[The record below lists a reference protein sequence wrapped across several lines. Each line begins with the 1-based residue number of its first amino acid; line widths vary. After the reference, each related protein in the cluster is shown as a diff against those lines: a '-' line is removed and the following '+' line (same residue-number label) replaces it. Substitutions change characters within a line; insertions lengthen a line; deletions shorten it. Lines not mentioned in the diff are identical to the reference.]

1 MGFDRSWVAHRGAS
15 RDAAVHPASCAR
27 APTTFASTQGSQ
39 QHLAAVT
46 HWVAADVCS
55 RQGLRL
61 VAAAL
66 QYRSSAGRLAVLVNA
81 AGAATAG
88 DGKEQR
94 LAPVERLLVAVSSGL
109 LQTGG
114 RVSGMGGQAWRLSWP
129 AVLPCVHQV
138 CSSWTITAQY

>member
-1 MGFDRSWVAHRGAS
+1 MGFDRSWVAHSGAS
-15 RDAAVHPASCAR
+15 RGAAARPSSCTR

-66 QYRSSAGRLAVLVNA
+66 QYRSSGGRLAVLVNA
-81 AGAATAG
+81 AGAAAAG
-88 DGKEQR
+88 DGKELR
-94 LAPVERLLVAVSSGL
+94 LAPIERLLAAVSSGL

-114 RVSGMGGQAWRLSWP
+114 RVWGDGLGGG
-129 AVLPCVHQV
+129 
-138 CSSWTITAQY
+138 